1 MIKNW
6 FFTGLFIL
14 LPLGI
19 TAIVV
24 TLLLDYVGAP
34 SSRFLLDCF
43 GLKIPDKFWMNTV
56 INLFST
62 IFIVGIITVLGFLSQ
77 YFLGKTVI
85 RLTEQLIESVPFV
98 NSVYKTV
105 KQIVETFSK
114 NREAVF
120 QTTVLIQYPCKGSY
134 ALGFLTS
141 ETMGEVQVKTKEQ
154 VINVFLPTT
163 PNPTSGF
170 LLFVPREDV
179 IFLAMSVADG
189 MKMIISGGVV
199 NPQWIPEKDKNSAQ
213 LEESDEETS

>member
-1 MIKNW
+1 MVRNRGDSIERIMHSNTKLNRIPKLYRFSFSL
-6 FFTGLFIL
+6 FFASVCAVFGDTA
-14 LPLGI
+14 LP
-19 TAIVV
+19 A
-24 TLLLDYVGAP
+24 
-34 SSRFLLDCF
+34 S
-43 GLKIPDKFWMNTV
+43 
-56 INLFST
+56 LFST
-62 IFIVGIITVLGFLSQ
+62 IFIVGIITILGFLSK
-77 YFLGKTVI
+77 YFLGKKAI

-141 ETMGEVQVKTKEQ
+141 ETEGEVQVKTREN
-154 VINVFLPTT
+154 VVNVFLPTT

-179 IFLAMSVADG
+179 IFLDMSVADG

-199 NPQWIPEKDKNSAQ
+199 NPEWFSQKEQNSGT
-213 LEESDEETS
+213 LKKED